1 METVSH
7 RGRTTAYRLSDRGGG
22 RPTVLFV
29 HGSGGTHG
37 AWKGQFRL
45 SGEFPVA
52 AVDLS
57 GHGESTDVDADPGW
71 GALSAYADDVLA
83 VAETVDADVLVG
95 NSLGGAVAMHVAL
108 ERDADID
115 GLGLVGTG
123 ARLSVLEDLR
133 VWLQEDFEQAV
144 AFLHEPGKLFYDA
157 PEEYVELSKEEMYE
171 TGQATTARDFLTCDG
186 VDVRD
191 RVGEID
197 LPALAVTGEHDKLT
211 PPWYHEF
218 LAEEM
223 PSCDWTTIDDAAH
236 LSMLERPEAFNET
249 LSAFLTDLR

>member
-7 RGRTTAYRLSDRGGG
+7 HGRTTAYRLSDRGGG
-22 RPTVLFV
+22 GPTVLFV

-45 SGEFPVA
+45 SDAYPVA
-52 AVDLS
+52 ALDLS
-57 GHGESTDVDADPGW
+57 GHGESTDADADPGW

-83 VAETVDADVLVG
+83 VADAVDADVLVG
-95 NSLGGAVAMHVAL
+95 NSLGGAVGLHLAL
-108 ERDADID
+108 ERDVDLD
-115 GLGLVGTG
+115 GLVLVGSG

-133 VWLQEDFEQAV
+133 VWLQEDFERAV
-144 AFLHEPGKLFYDA
+144 EFLHEPGKLFYDA
-157 PEEYVELSKEEMYE
+157 PEEYVELSKEAMYG

-186 VDVRD
+186 FDVREE
-191 RVGEID
+191 VGEIET
-197 LPALAVTGEHDKLT
+197 PALAVTGEHDKLT

-223 PSCDWTTIDDAAH
+223 PDCAWTTVEDAAH
-236 LSMLERPEAFNET
+236 LSMLERPGAFNET
-249 LSAFLTDLR
+249 LSAFLSDLR